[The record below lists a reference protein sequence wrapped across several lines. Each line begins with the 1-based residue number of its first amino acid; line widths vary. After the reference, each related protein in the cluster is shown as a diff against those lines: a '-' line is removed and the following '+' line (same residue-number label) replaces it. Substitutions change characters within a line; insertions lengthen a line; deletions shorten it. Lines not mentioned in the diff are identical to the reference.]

1 MFESLYSIVPPSAM
15 ANPPARPKILVV
27 DDAKWIRE
35 LLKLHLSNAGYDV
48 VTAEDAIIAG
58 KLVLHNSP
66 DLIITDVVLPYMSG
80 TEFVAALRADPKFAD
95 IPVIFLTARDDIDVE
110 ARRLRAVAHFTK
122 PVSADRLLQAVAL
135 HVPTRRAPPAREVLA
150 IDEKKRLRVVVI
162 EDNLDSADSLR
173 RLLEMCG
180 YQVTVAN
187 TGREGIRAVI
197 DTHPDV
203 LLCDIGLPDT
213 DGFALARAL
222 QEDPRTSHVKM
233 IAVTGYGS
241 DEDRRRSSEVGFQL
255 HLVKPVDPIFL
266 LRTLEVRV
274 EH

>member
-1 MFESLYSIVPPSAM
+1 MFEPLHSIVPPSAM
-15 ANPPARPKILVV
+15 ADSLAKPKILVV
-27 DDAKWIRE
+27 DEAKSIRE

-58 KLVLHNSP
+58 RLVLDDP
-66 DLIITDVVLPYMSG
+66 PGLIITDAVIPYLSG
-80 TEFVAALRADPKFAD
+80 TEFVSALRADPKFAD
-95 IPVIFLTARDDIDVE
+95 IPVIFLTARDDIDCE

-135 HVPTRRAPPAREVLA
+135 HVASRRAPPAREMLA

-162 EDNLDSADSLR
+162 EDNLDSAHSLR
-173 RLLEMCG
+173 RLLEICG
-180 YQVTVAN
+180 YQVTVTY
-187 TGREGIRAVI
+187 TGSEGIRAVI
-197 DTHPDV
+197 DTRPDV
-203 LLCDIGLPDT
+203 LLCDIGLPDM

-222 QEDPRTSHVKM
+222 QEDPRTSQVRM

-255 HLVKPVDPIFL
+255 HLVKPVDPICL
-266 LRTLEVRV
+266 LRTLQVA
-274 EH
+274 